1 MEQLEISKNIYI
13 QDDSNKEILPY
24 MKLIQCFLDFLVI
37 VDTDGAS
44 CVTASFVF
52 GGDSTERE
60 YDIRVLQYEA
70 DNEMGGP
77 PGCLQFLLGTVA
89 APHSG
94 TVTSFNWVTTVP
106 S

>member
-1 MEQLEISKNIYI
+1 M
-13 QDDSNKEILPY
+13 
-24 MKLIQCFLDFLVI
+24 I

-89 APHSG
+89 APHGG
-94 TVTSFNWVTTVP
+94 TITSFNWVNPQGKHAKLLLWLLSTLHFFFDNNNNNILL
-106 S
+106 